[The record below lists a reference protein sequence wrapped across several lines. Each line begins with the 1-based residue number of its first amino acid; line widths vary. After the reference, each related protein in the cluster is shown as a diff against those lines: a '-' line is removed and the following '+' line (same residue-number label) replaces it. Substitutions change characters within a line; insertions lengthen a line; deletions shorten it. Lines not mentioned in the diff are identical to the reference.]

1 MSPRLCFIL
10 NPRSGVHRPG
20 EDIAALV
27 RQWIRQHAPGARLA
41 LTERPQHAT
50 DLARQALDEGCEL
63 VVAIGGD
70 GTLNEVAAALIGTPA
85 TLGIIPRG
93 SGNGLVRHLGLP
105 LAPEAALANLL
116 AGHPRAIDTGLAD
129 GRHPFLNVVGL
140 GFDAEISRRFNRLAK
155 RGLAGYVRT
164 VAGALLSYR
173 RIAYRITTY
182 PETSDAPSVRELTA
196 FIMAVANSSQYGN
209 DFHIAPGASVDDG
222 LLGLAAI
229 RRVHLFNALP
239 LALRMRRGT
248 LRPSGNVLQ
257 LSASRFTIESVDGA
271 PLVCHTDGEVRE
283 AGPRLEITLR
293 PLSLKVMVPRI
304 SATPGK

>member
-1 MSPRLCFIL
+1 MPTLRFIL

-20 EDIAALV
+20 EDMAALV
-27 RQWIRQHAPGARLA
+27 RGWIARHAPGARLA
-41 LTERPQHAT
+41 LTEHPHHAT
-50 DLARQALDEGCEL
+50 ELARQALDEGCGL

-93 SGNGLVRHLGLP
+93 SGNGLVRHLRLP
-105 LAPEAALANLL
+105 LVPEAALANLL
-116 AGHPRAIDTGLAD
+116 TGRPRAIDTGLAD
-129 GRHPFLNVVGL
+129 GSHPFLNVVGF
-140 GFDAEISRRFNRLAK
+140 GFDAEISRRFNRLTK

-164 VAGALLSYR
+164 IAGTLRSYR
-173 RIAYRITTY
+173 RNNYRIIAW
-182 PETSDAPSVRELTA
+182 PDAGAAPLTHELPA

-209 DFHIAPGASVDDG
+209 DFHIAPDAAVDDG
-222 LLGLAAI
+222 LLRLTAI

-257 LSASRFTIESVDGA
+257 LAAPRFTIESADGA

-283 AGPRLEITLR
+283 AGPRLEITVR
-293 PLSLKVMVPRI
+293 PLSLKVMAPR
-304 SATPGK
+304 